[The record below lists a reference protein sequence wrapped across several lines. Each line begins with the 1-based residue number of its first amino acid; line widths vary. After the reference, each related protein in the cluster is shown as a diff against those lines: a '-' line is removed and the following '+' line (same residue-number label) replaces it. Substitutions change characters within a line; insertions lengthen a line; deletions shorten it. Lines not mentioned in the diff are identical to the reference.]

1 VRRALA
7 ALVLVAAV
15 LAAGELGDR
24 GWQSA
29 RRAIPELR
37 RADLDLPVGEG
48 AVLGLLGGFRPLLAD
63 LAWIRAYVKW
73 ERRDR
78 GCEALLRLACLLD
91 PHATAFWE
99 ARVNMVGLD
108 MAHWE
113 IRARGGYLKVTE
125 ADQQRAFER
134 YARKALEAVEEGVP
148 LSRKPAALLV
158 LGGYLAETKARDPA
172 LGAEYYRR
180 AHENPPAPWYAP
192 FFAARLLRDAGK
204 PREAYQYLRPIWTET
219 LGKERD
225 GSPRELEFLRDLEAE
240 LRLPPALRIPRQE
253 WETEGWGGR

>member
-1 VRRALA
+1 MPRL
-7 ALVLVAAV
+7 LVACLLLAAV
-15 LAAGELGDR
+15 LVAGELGER
-24 GWQSA
+24 GWLSA

-37 RADLDLPVGEG
+37 RADLDLPAGEG
-48 AVLGLLGGFRPLLAD
+48 AMLGLLGGFRPLLAD

-99 ARVNMVGLD
+99 ARMNMVGLD

-113 IRARGGYLKVTE
+113 IRARGGYLKLSE
-125 ADQQRAFER
+125 AEQQRAFDR
-134 YARKALEAVEEGVP
+134 YARKALAAAEEGVP

-158 LGGYLAETKARDPA
+158 LAGYLAETKAKDLLLA
-172 LGAEYYRR
+172 SDYYRR
-180 AHENPPAPWYAP
+180 AHEAPPAPWYSAL
-192 FFAARLLRDAGK
+192 FAARLLRDAGK
-204 PREAYQYLRPIWTET
+204 PREAYQYLRPIWTDT
-219 LGKERD
+219 LSRQRD
-225 GSPRELEFLRDLEAE
+225 GSPTELEFLRALETE

-253 WETEGWGGR
+253 GEAEWAR

>member
-1 VRRALA
+1 MSRLA
-7 ALVLVAAV
+7 TAV
-15 LAAGELGDR
+15 LCLLAVVLAGELGDR
-24 GWQSA
+24 GWNSA

-48 AVLGLLGGFRPLLAD
+48 AMLGLLGGFRPLLAD

-99 ARVNMVGLD
+99 ARINMVGLD

-113 IRARGGYLKVTE
+113 IRARGGYLKVSE
-125 ADQQRAFER
+125 AEQQRAFER
-134 YARKALEAVEEGVP
+134 FARKALEAVEEGVP

-158 LGGYLAETKARDPA
+158 LGGYLAETKVKDPL
-172 LGAEYYRR
+172 LGADYYRR
-180 AHENPPAPWYAP
+180 AHENPPAPWYSAY
-192 FFAARLLRDAGK
+192 FAARLMRDGGK
-204 PREAYQYLRPIWTET
+204 AREAYQYLRPLWVST
-219 LGKERD
+219 LSKERD
-225 GSPRELEFLRDLEAE
+225 GSPTELEFLRGLETE
-240 LRLPPALRIPRQE
+240 LRLPPALRLPRQE
-253 WETEGWGGR
+253 WEPAGWGER

>member
-1 VRRALA
+1 MPRTLVALS
-7 ALVLVAAV
+7 LLAAV
-15 LAAGELGDR
+15 LVAGELGER
-24 GWQSA
+24 GWMSA

-91 PHATAFWE
+91 PHPTAFWE
-99 ARVNMVGLD
+99 ARMNMVGLD

-113 IRARGGYLKVTE
+113 IRARGGYLKVSE
-125 ADQQRAFER
+125 AEQQRAFER
-134 YARKALEAVEEGVP
+134 YARKALEAAEEGVP
-148 LSRKPAALLV
+148 LTRKPAALLV
-158 LGGYLAETKARDPA
+158 LGGYLAETKAKDLLLA
-172 LGAEYYRR
+172 SDYYRR
-180 AHENPPAPWYAP
+180 AHLSPPAPWYSA
-192 FFAARLLRDAGK
+192 FFAARLLREGGK
-204 PREAYQYLRPIWTET
+204 SREAYQYLRPIWTDT
-219 LGKERD
+219 LSKERD

-253 WETEGWGGR
+253 WETEWR